1 VAEPVAGPD
10 PFVDL
15 RGLLVAIAY
24 EVTGSVAD
32 AEDVVQ
38 EAWLRWREV
47 DAGTVRDPRAY
58 LARTVSRLALNRL
71 RTVARRREEYVGPW
85 LPEPLVDR
93 DEVVA
98 AVETADDVS
107 TALLVV
113 LESLGPVERVVF
125 VMREVF
131 GFAYD
136 EIAAAVDKQPAAVRQ
151 IAARSRAHVQARRPR
166 HVFVPE
172 DHRRAVERFHAAAT
186 RGDVMGLLDVLAP
199 DVELVTDG
207 GGVVQAAL
215 RPIRGVD
222 KVLRFLAGVQP
233 PEGTM
238 RTETVEVN
246 GRTGLLLVIEGRV
259 DAVVSLE
266 LIDGLVSRV
275 FLVRNP
281 VKVAAALGGP

>member
-1 VAEPVAGPD
+1 MGDEFAD
-10 PFVDL
+10 S

-47 DAGTVRDPRAY
+47 DQDSVRDPRAY

-98 AVETADDVS
+98 AIETADDVS

-125 VMREVF
+125 VLREVF
-131 GFAYD
+131 GFEYD
-136 EIAAAVDKQPAAVRQ
+136 EIASAVGKQPATVRQ
-151 IAARSRAHVQARRPR
+151 VAARARAHVTARRPR
-166 HVFVPE
+166 QPFVPE
-172 DHRRAVERFHAAAT
+172 DHRRAVERFRAAAAD
-186 RGDVMGLLDVLAP
+186 GDVLGLLDVLAP

-207 GGVVQAAL
+207 GGLKKAAL
-215 RPIRGVD
+215 RPIHGTD
-222 KVLRFLAGVQP
+222 KVLRFLAAVVPQDAVV
-233 PEGTM
+233 T
-238 RTETVEVN
+238 TEPVAVN
-246 GRTGLLLVIEGRV
+246 GRPGLLLLLDGEV
-259 DAVVSLE
+259 DAVVSME
-266 LIDGLVSRV
+266 LREGLVTRL

-281 VKVAAALGGP
+281 EKVAAAMGAG

>member
-1 VAEPVAGPD
+1 MNDVFAD
-10 PFVDL
+10 S
-15 RGLLVAIAY
+15 RSLLVAIAY

-32 AEDVVQ
+32 AEDLVQ

-47 DAGTVRDPRAY
+47 DEDTVRDPRAY

-85 LPEPLVDR
+85 LPEPLVGR

-125 VMREVF
+125 VLREVF
-131 GFAYD
+131 GFEYD

-151 IAARSRAHVQARRPR
+151 IASRARSHVVARRPR
-166 HVFVPE
+166 QPFTPE
-172 DHRRAVERFHAAAT
+172 DHRRAVERFRSAT
-186 RGDVMGLLDVLAP
+186 TDGDVMALLDVLAP

-207 GGVVQAAL
+207 GGLKKAAL
-215 RPIRGVD
+215 RPIRGAD
-222 KVLRFLAGVQP
+222 KVLRFLAAVVPQDVVM
-233 PEGTM
+233 T
-238 RTETVEVN
+238 TEAITVN
-246 GRTGLLLVIEGRV
+246 GKPGLLLLLDGEV
-259 DAVVSLE
+259 DAVVSMDVE
-266 LIDGLVSRV
+266 DGLVRRL

-281 VKVAAALGGP
+281 AKVGAALAPS

>member
-47 DAGTVRDPRAY
+47 DTGTVRDPRAY

-233 PEGTM
+233 PEGMM

>member
-1 VAEPVAGPD
+1 MGEDGVFAD
-10 PFVDL
+10 N

-38 EAWLRWREV
+38 EAWLRWSEV
-47 DAGTVRDPRAY
+47 DHASVREPRAY

-71 RTVARRREEYVGPW
+71 RTVSRRREEYVGPW

-125 VMREVF
+125 VLREVF
-131 GFAYD
+131 GFEYA
-136 EIAAAVDKQPAAVRQ
+136 EIASAIDKEPAAVRQ
-151 IAARSRAHVQARRPR
+151 IASRARSHVQARRPR
-166 HVFVPE
+166 QPFAPE
-172 DHRRAVERFHAAAT
+172 DHRRAVERFRAAAAQ
-186 RGDVMGLLDVLAP
+186 GDVMGLLDVLAP

-207 GGVVQAAL
+207 GGIKKAAL
-215 RPIRGVD
+215 RPIRGTD
-222 KVLRFLAGVQP
+222 KVLRFLAAVVPQDV
-233 PEGTM
+233 TM
-238 RTETVEVN
+238 TTEAVAVN
-246 GRTGLLLVIEGRV
+246 GRPGLLLLMDGEV
-259 DAVVSLE
+259 DAVVSMDVE
-266 LIDGLVSRV
+266 DGLVTRL

-281 VKVAAALGGP
+281 DKVGAALRG

>member
-1 VAEPVAGPD
+1 VTDEFAD
-10 PFVDL
+10 N

-47 DAGTVRDPRAY
+47 DPSTVREPRAY

-71 RTVARRREEYVGPW
+71 RTVSRRREDYVGPW
-85 LPEPLVDR
+85 LPEPLVGR

-98 AVETADDVS
+98 AIETADDVS

-113 LESLGPVERVVF
+113 LESLRPVERVVF
-125 VMREVF
+125 VLREVF
-131 GFAYD
+131 GFDYD
-136 EIAAAVDKQPAAVRQ
+136 EIAAAVEKQPAAVRQ
-151 IAARSRAHVQARRPR
+151 IASRARSHVQARRPR
-166 HVFVPE
+166 HPFVPE
-172 DHRRAVERFHAAAT
+172 EHRRAVERFHRAAAD
-186 RGDVMGLLDVLAP
+186 GDVLGLLDVLAP

-207 GGVVQAAL
+207 GGVIKAAL

-222 KVLRFLAGVQP
+222 KVLRFLAAIQP

-238 RTETVEVN
+238 TSEPVEVN
-246 GRTGLLLVIEGRV
+246 GLPRLLLLMDGRV

-266 LIDGLVSRV
+266 LADGLVSRV

-281 VKVAAALGGP
+281 VKVAAALSP

>member
-1 VAEPVAGPD
+1 VTEVEETGDVFAE
-10 PFVDL
+10 L

-47 DAGTVRDPRAY
+47 DHDGVRDPRAY

-71 RTVARRREEYVGPW
+71 RTLARRREEYVGPW
-85 LPEPLVDR
+85 LPEPLVGR
-93 DEVVA
+93 DDVVA

-131 GFAYD
+131 GFEYD
-136 EIAAAVDKQPAAVRQ
+136 EIAAAVDKEPANVRQ

-166 HVFVPE
+166 HTFVPDE
-172 DHRRAVERFHAAAT
+172 HRRVVERFHAAAAE
-186 RGDVMGLLDVLAP
+186 GDVMGLLDVLAP

-207 GGVVQAAL
+207 GGLKKAAL
-215 RPIRGVD
+215 RPIRGTD
-222 KVLRFLAGVQP
+222 KVLRFLAAVTP
-233 PEGTM
+233 RDVAVATEGAT
-238 RTETVEVN
+238 VN
-246 GRTGLLLVIEGRV
+246 GRPGLLLLVDGEV
-259 DAVVSLE
+259 DAVVSVETAGGVVTRL
-266 LIDGLVSRV
+266 

-281 VKVAAALGGP
+281 EKVAAALARS

>member
-1 VAEPVAGPD
+1 MSEVFAE
-10 PFVDL
+10 L

-47 DAGTVRDPRAY
+47 DQSTVRDPRAY

-93 DEVVA
+93 DEVVS

-131 GFAYD
+131 GFDYD
-136 EIAAAVDKQPAAVRQ
+136 EIAATVDKEPANVRQ

-166 HVFVPE
+166 NASAPE
-172 DHRRAVERFHAAAT
+172 EHRRAVARFHAAAAS
-186 RGDVMGLLDVLAP
+186 GDVMGLLDVLAP

-207 GGVVQAAL
+207 GGLKKAAL
-215 RPIRGVD
+215 RPIQGVD
-222 KVLRFLAGVQP
+222 KVLRFLAAVVPQDVV
-233 PEGTM
+233 TA
-238 RTETVEVN
+238 TEDVTVN
-246 GRTGLLLVIEGRV
+246 GRPGLLLLIGDEV
-259 DAVVSLE
+259 DAVVSVE
-266 LIDGLVSRV
+266 VTDGLVTRL

-281 VKVAAALGGP
+281 DKVAAALTRT